1 MTKTTKATSVESVI
15 KTTPTSKTS
24 ETEKVEVKKTAHK
37 FEPDELI
44 PVRSITQGTLLMPGS
59 KSKILYT
66 WESYGDIVQVEYQ
79 DLYTLKASRSGYLYK
94 PYFIIE
100 NDELLEQAHWKDLK
114 GIYDNLLTKTDISD
128 ILNLSP
134 ADFEE
139 TLKNLPEGFKDAVKM
154 EVSTRLDNGTF
165 DSIKK
170 VKIVDKVCGTDLFN
184 TMQRE

>member
-1 MTKTTKATSVESVI
+1 MTKVNVESVI
-15 KTTPTSKTS
+15 KTAKPSD
-24 ETEKVEVKKTAHK
+24 TEKQETKKAVRK
-37 FEPDELI
+37 FEPTDLI
-44 PVRSITQGTLLMPGS
+44 QVRSITQGTLLMPGT

-94 PYFIIE
+94 PHFIIE
-100 NDELLEQAHWKDLK
+100 HEELLEQAHWKDLK
-114 GIYDNLLTKTDISD
+114 AIYDNLLTKSDISD
-128 ILNLSP
+128 ILNLP
-134 ADFEE
+134 PTDFEE
-139 TLKNLPEGFKDAVKM
+139 TLKSLPEGFKDAVKI

-170 VKIVDKVCGTDLFN
+170 VKIVDQICGTDLFN